1 MHYHHCWLVQTLTS
15 KWQRMQSHESLLR
28 PINVLKWQFNEKHS
42 ACSSKHSC
50 SALLFTQHP
59 RKTLFTTE
67 YIRIIYRCI
76 TLNDSST
83 NLYHVFEFWTH
94 PHTTPPCC
102 DKTRILWAEE
112 GGKLLG
118 IKFLGEGSQCIN
130 SWYIFYHYFTD
141 WNLRLIKWKSLM
153 YSIGISYF

>member
-42 ACSSKHSC
+42 ACSSRHSC

-67 YIRIIYRCI
+67 YVYYIGVLPWMTPLQICIMFLNSGHTHTPHLPAVIRPAFCELRREASFWGSNFWARD
-76 TLNDSST
+76 LNASIPDTS
-83 NLYHVFEFWTH
+83 F
-94 PHTTPPCC
+94 TT
-102 DKTRILWAEE
+102 I
-112 GGKLLG
+112 
-118 IKFLGEGSQCIN
+118 
-130 SWYIFYHYFTD
+130 
-141 WNLRLIKWKSLM
+141 SLT
-153 YSIGISYF
+153 GTCV

>member
-1 MHYHHCWLVQTLTS
+1 MYYHHCWLVQTLTS

-50 SALLFTQHP
+50 SICFVVYPTSEKNPFHNRVCVL
-59 RKTLFTTE
+59 
-67 YIRIIYRCI
+67 YRCI
-76 TLNDSST
+76 TLNDTST

-94 PHTTPPCC
+94 PHTTPPRC

-141 WNLRLIKWKSLM
+141 WNLCLIKWKC
-153 YSIGISYF
+153 IQ